1 MRSSVYI
8 SLTGG
13 DGEARRACAMAMAR
27 ACSESGGM
35 TVSYAGVWNS
45 TGDPDP
51 YNSYPFS
58 SLTLVAPEARLVY
71 RRPGADPSGF
81 RSFSEIEADIVL
93 VDLPGHDLPR
103 VALDKESTGEGCLAT
118 WGLDSEGL
126 PRLDGL
132 SAPVMVHL
140 LSSVVSGEGA
150 CSPRPCDCGAGT
162 SLWIGEKKIPLSG
175 YPRRVLE
182 EVVKALAGTL
192 HGVDAEGDIRI
203 EVRRKV

>member
-1 MRSSVYI
+1 MRSSACI
-8 SLTGG
+8 SLMGG
-13 DGEARRACAMAMAR
+13 DGESRRACAMAIAR

-71 RRPGADPSGF
+71 RRPGADPAGF
-81 RSFSEIEADIVL
+81 SSFSEIEADIVL

-103 VALDKESTGEGCLAT
+103 VALDQEATGRGCLAT
-118 WGLDSEGL
+118 WGFDSADL

-132 SAPVMVHL
+132 SAPVMAHL
-140 LSSVVSGEGA
+140 LSCLISGEGA
-150 CSPRPCDCGAGT
+150 CATRPCDFGDGT
-162 SLWIGEKKIPLSG
+162 SLWIGEKRIPLSG

-192 HGVDAEGDIRI
+192 HGVEAGGDIRI
-203 EVRRKV
+203 EVHRRV